1 MMTMHMTID
10 DLRDTLAL
18 IEADLEQQRRGTALY
33 TRYNLAC
40 VHMRDLIQSLE
51 WARKDQPEKVT
62 ET

>member
-1 MMTMHMTID
+1 MTVHLPID
-10 DLRDTLAL
+10 GLRDVLAL
-18 IEADLEQQRRGTALY
+18 LEADLEQQRRGTALY

-51 WARKDQPEKVT
+51 WVRKDQPVKAT